1 MAKAKEQALHEFWNS
16 FEIPAYDENTVPDD
30 VEMPYVTYSVGVA
43 SLDETIPLYASI
55 WYYGTSWD
63 DISRKAI
70 EIGEY
75 IGRGGISQFYDNGR
89 IWIKRGIPFSQRM
102 SEPGNNFVRRIY
114 LNINVEFQ
122 SAD

>member
-1 MAKAKEQALHEFWNS
+1 MISKEQALNTFWNS

-30 VEMPYVTYSVGVA
+30 VEMPYITYSVGIA
-43 SLDETIPLYASI
+43 SLGETISLYASI
-55 WYYGTSWD
+55 WYYSTRWE

-70 EIGEY
+70 EIGKY
-75 IGRGGISQFYDNGR
+75 IGIGGTSQSYTGGR

-102 SEPGNNFVRRIY
+102 SEPGNDAVRRIY
-114 LNINVEFQ
+114 LNIEVEFQ